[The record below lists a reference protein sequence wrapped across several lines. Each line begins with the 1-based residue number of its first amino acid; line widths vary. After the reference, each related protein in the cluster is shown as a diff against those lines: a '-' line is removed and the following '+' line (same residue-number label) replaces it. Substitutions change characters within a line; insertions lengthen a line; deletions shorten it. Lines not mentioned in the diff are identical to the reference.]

1 MIVVAVQILIGPPPV
16 WRGVR
21 RSRRF
26 SSRSAPR
33 KKRCLTSSARGLGET
48 VAARRAFVLGQE
60 VLHVLAPRSSIR
72 CVLALSAVTAAALA
86 GCTGCTGSHT
96 APDVSHSVIPSQ
108 REDLVRFGSRAQLS
122 AYLAALGRTARTRS
136 AATGAVEQAEPA
148 PAEAAAPAADAKA
161 GAAADDADESITNT
175 QEAGV
180 DEGGIVKAQGDH
192 LIVLRRGRLF
202 SINLASGATAP
213 RSVVDVSP
221 PGSTRQAWY
230 DEMLVSDDTI
240 VVVGYSYD
248 ASATELG
255 LFDFDSRSGQI
266 KYRTTYLLR
275 SNDYYSSRNYASRL
289 VGHKLVFY
297 MPYGLPTWGSSG
309 KSDAPLDL
317 PGVRPFKSR
326 TDDWNSIID
335 ATEIYQPIQKTES
348 PVLHTVVT
356 CDLGGRRE
364 LSCKATGVIG
374 PYGRTFYVSEDAVY
388 VWVNEGYS
396 QGLARQGA
404 REAPGVVYRMPLD
417 GGEPGALRV
426 WGAPIDQFSFKQGKG
441 GQLNVLVR
449 AEGGGDAM
457 WNPET
462 TGGDVGLLRVPV
474 AGFSTR
480 VGTARRE
487 AYSRLPGPKAGWT
500 MQNRFV
506 GDYVLYGNGSGWGA
520 PETERDDRV
529 FAYPYARG
537 GRTESI
543 ALRHGV
549 DRIEVMGGGAVVIGT
564 DGRALHFT
572 SIDLGTLRPL
582 IADSYIQTGATQGEL
597 RSHGFFYKPTGAD
610 RGVLGLPVRSA
621 GRPGHEHLVNGSASV
636 LFLAVNDLHF
646 SRLGDLE
653 ARPETPDDQCRV
665 SCVDWYGNARPI
677 FYRGRVFALLGYELV
692 EGKMDRGAMREI
704 GRTDFLNRLRPQIAR

>member
-1 MIVVAVQILIGPPPV
+1 M
-16 WRGVR
+16 
-21 RSRRF
+21 
-26 SSRSAPR
+26 
-33 KKRCLTSSARGLGET
+33 
-48 VAARRAFVLGQE
+48 
-60 VLHVLAPRSSIR
+60 LAPRPSSHR
-72 CVLALSAVTAAALA
+72 VLALAGAAAAVAAALA
-86 GCTGCTGSHT
+86 ALAAGCSGCTGSHI
-96 APDVSHSVIPSQ
+96 APDVSHSVIPSPH
-108 REDLVRFGSRAQLS
+108 EDLVRFGSRAELRD
-122 AYLAALGRTARTRS
+122 YLAALARASRS
-136 AATGAVEQAEPA
+136 RGAAATDDADEASGEA
-148 PAEAAAPAADAKA
+148 PAEAAPPAPEAAKS
-161 GAAADDADESITNT
+161 ADGVGGGESITNT

-180 DEGGIVKAQGDH
+180 DEGGIVKAHGDH

-202 SINLASGATAP
+202 SIDLASGRTAP
-213 RSVVDVSP
+213 RSVVDVTP
-221 PGSTRQAWY
+221 PGSSRQAWY

-240 VVVGYSYD
+240 VVVGYSYE

-255 LFDFDSRSGQI
+255 LFDFDSRSGRI
-266 KYRTTYLLR
+266 TYRTTYLLR

-289 VGHKLVFY
+289 IGHKLVFY
-297 MPYGLPTWGSSG
+297 MPYGLPTWAVGDKG
-309 KSDAPLDL
+309 KGDAPLDL
-317 PGVRPFKSR
+317 PGVRPLASR

-356 CDLGGRRE
+356 CDLGGRRD
-364 LSCKATGVIG
+364 LACKATGVIG

-388 VWVNEGYS
+388 VWVNGGYS
-396 QGLARQGA
+396 EGLARTDA
-404 REAPGVVYRMPLD
+404 RDAPGVVYRLPLD
-417 GGEPGALRV
+417 GGEPGAMRV
-426 WGAPIDQFSFKQGKG
+426 WGAPIDQFSFKQGQD

-457 WNPET
+457 WNPES

-480 VGTARRE
+480 VGTARRS

-506 GDYVLYGNGSGWGA
+506 GDHVLYGNGSGWGA

-529 FAYPYARG
+529 FVYAYARG
-537 GRTESI
+537 GDAESI

-549 DRIEVMGGGAVVIGT
+549 DRIEVMGDGAVVIGT

-572 SIDLGTLRPL
+572 SIDLGDLGRGAGGRPA
-582 IADSYIQTGATQGEL
+582 IADSFAQTGATQGEL
-597 RSHGFFYKPTGAD
+597 RSHGFFYKPAGEG

-621 GRPGHEHLVNGSASV
+621 GRPGYEHLVNGSASV

-646 SRLGDLE
+646 ARLGGLE

-692 EGKMDRGAMREI
+692 EGKIDRGAIREI
-704 GRTDFLNRLRPQIAR
+704 GRTDFLGRLRPQIAR